1 MTSRPA
7 AMTNLY
13 LADTHA
19 LLWHLFQPTRLS
31 QTAKNAFAEVDAN
44 EAILQVPLIVIAE
57 ALMIIEKKRVKVTK
71 TQFEK
76 VLQQM
81 AASSNYQIGEL
92 NLDIILAAAQLTQL
106 NDIFDRLIVAET
118 QAINAKLISRDEE
131 ITTANLIPIIW

>member
-1 MTSRPA
+1 MS
-7 AMTNLY
+7 NLY

-31 QTAKNAFAEVDAN
+31 PAAKNAFAEIDAN
-44 EAILQVPLIVIAE
+44 EAALQVPLVVIAE
-57 ALMIIEKKRVKVTK
+57 ALMIIEKKRVQATK

-92 NLDIILAAAQLTQL
+92 NLDIVLTAAQLTQL
-106 NDIFDRLIVAET
+106 SDIFDRLIVAET
-118 QAINAKLISRDEE
+118 QAINATLLTRDEE
-131 ITTANLIPIIW
+131 ITTSSLVPIVW